1 MLGVANYLTGVIV
14 QSFEWSGRDLNS
26 VFPLYYQTRL
36 NEYTIKCKE
45 LIKNYRTYG
54 ARTLYRM
61 ENSSRIKLD
70 GTMRR
75 PNEAIWFVDKHAYY
89 VLEEYADDRASTNP
103 NFDKIEL
110 TCKLGSDVY
119 FLDLTGKNE
128 RYYIDPVDKKFNK
141 SFYNMNQELIT
152 SIFDYLFYKL
162 EIYNKTNTEKQD
174 FEEQINGYGYKDGE
188 RFSQYQNDRKIIEI
202 ILNDSLISSMVQG
215 YYHGDVVWLNHDE
228 PFHSEY
234 CFLQRDIS
242 RIDENYS
249 CNIGYNTNCDKPPEP
264 PEQVNYSRSKYPPK
278 KANKVNN
285 PSLTKSKP
293 PLKKGGGTKE
303 EEDFLKQFILVPGK
317 DGNNDIDIFLQKY
330 QTLVVNMIDDQT
342 EIKNVM
348 MYIID
353 PYICKIIW
361 NDYIAKIA
369 ILKQRTAY
377 QTVFQTTIF
386 RNPVSISAGKS
397 KRVRKGQKN
406 RRTRTKKH

>member
-1 MLGVANYLTGVIV
+1 MSGVANYLVGIIV
-14 QSFEWSGRDLNS
+14 GTTEWSGRDLNS

-36 NEYTIKCKE
+36 QEYTRKCEE

-61 ENSSRIKLD
+61 ENSYRIKLD
-70 GTMRR
+70 GTMRG
-75 PNEAIWFVDKHAYY
+75 PNEAIWFVDKNAHY

-128 RYYIDPVDKKFNK
+128 RYYIDPVDIKFNK

-152 SIFDYLFYKL
+152 SIFDYLYYKL
-162 EIYNKTNTEKQD
+162 EIYKKSILDQEM
-174 FEEQINGYGYKDGE
+174 FVEQINGYGYKDGK
-188 RFSQYQNDRKIIEI
+188 RFSQYQNDRKIMEI
-202 ILNDSLISSMVQG
+202 VLNDSLISTMVQG
-215 YYHGDVVWLNHDE
+215 YYHGDVFWSNHDD

-242 RIDENYS
+242 RIDENNNY
-249 CNIGYNTNCDKPPEP
+249 NIMYNTNCNKPPEP
-264 PEQVNYSRSKYPPK
+264 PEHVNHSRSQK
-278 KANKVNN
+278 KSEKAR
-285 PSLTKSKP
+285 KP
-293 PLKKGGGTKE
+293 PINKTQLKSINRKKGGGTK
-303 EEDFLKQFILVPGK
+303 EEDFLKQFILVPEK
-317 DGNNDIDIFLQKY
+317 DGNNHLEVFLQKY
-330 QTLVVNMIDDQT
+330 QTLVVNMIEDQT

-361 NDYIAKIA
+361 KDYIAKIA
-369 ILKQRTAY
+369 ILKERTAY
-377 QTVFQTTIF
+377 QPAFQTTIF

-397 KRVRKGQKN
+397 KRIRKGRKN
-406 RRTRTKKH
+406 RRTRTKKQ